1 MHRSARILVVGHAC
15 VDMVTQVSRVPG
27 PDEKL
32 EASKAWCGGG
42 GPAANAAVALR
53 RLGHEVWLAC
63 SLGDDVL
70 GRIAAEELEREGVRL
85 LVSPTSGTTSIAQIR
100 AMGERRSVVW
110 KGGTAP
116 ALEID
121 QPTLHVWLDGVDL
134 LYVDGHEVEAA
145 GALVAAAHRRALPVL
160 GDLGTLRP
168 STERWLPAMVW
179 AVTSPRYAAAL
190 AGTDDLGRQ
199 LDTLTAQATSAVG
212 VGITLGARGGV
223 ARSGGRDFHWRA
235 RKVGVVDSTAAGDA
249 FHAGLADAYLQGMD
263 VQASLEWAAVLG
275 ASVCRG
281 LGGRR
286 FLPVDRADAQRFAAA
301 WPQRPDPVE
310 PTSA

>member
-1 MHRSARILVVGHAC
+1 MHRHARILVVGHAC
-15 VDMVTQVSRVPG
+15 VDMITQVSHIPG
-27 PDEKL
+27 PDEKV

-53 RLGHEVWLAC
+53 RLGHEVVLAC
-63 SLGDDVL
+63 ALGDDSL

-85 LVSPTSGTTSIAQIR
+85 SVPPSAGTTSIAQIR
-100 AMGERRSVVW
+100 AMGDRRSVVW
-110 KGGTAP
+110 KRGTVAP
-116 ALEID
+116 LVVDAHTIRE
-121 QPTLHVWLDGVDL
+121 WLDGVEL

-145 GALVAAAHRRALPVL
+145 GALVHAAFESGVPVL

-168 STERWLPAMVW
+168 STEQWLPAMVW
-179 AVTSPRYAAAL
+179 AVASPRYAAAL
-190 AGTDDLGRQ
+190 AGTDDLDRQ
-199 LDTLTAQATSAVG
+199 LETLATHAPDAIGVG
-212 VGITLGARGGV
+212 VSLGARGGA
-223 ARSGGRDFHWRA
+223 ARSRGRHLLWKS

-263 VQASLEWAAVLG
+263 EQESLEWAAVLG

-301 WPQRPDPVE
+301 WPHRPDPME